1 MNKEELLKQLEE
13 AKNQIAKLQSD
24 IYKMQNAVDTI
35 KDKDNSLPEFWFPE
49 NGEQY
54 YFIDTSDRGYFCEPA
69 TTVGDDDD
77 GVDFINVI
85 LNNAF
90 RTEEECKTEI
100 ELLILF
106 EEIKEKALQEDELV
120 PKNKMFDENTDKY
133 FINYKCSDNKLS
145 YSVFSKIYRQGIIT
159 NCFFKTEEFTRKV
172 IKEYEKRITTLLN
185 KKYRGE

>member
-13 AKNQIAKLQSD
+13 AKNQIIKIQSD
-24 IYKMQNAVDTI
+24 LDKMQNAVNTI
-35 KDKDNSLPEFWFPE
+35 KDKDNNSLPEFWFPE

-54 YFIDTSDRGYFCEPA
+54 FFIDISDLGYFCEPVD
-69 TTVGDDDD
+69 TECEENT
-77 GVDFINVI
+77 VDFLNVM

-90 RTEEECKTEI
+90 RTEEECEIEI
-100 ELLILF
+100 ELLSLF
-106 EEIKEKALQEDELV
+106 AEIKEKALQEDELV

-145 YSVFSKIYRQGIIT
+145 YSVFSKIYRQGIIP

-172 IKEYEKRITTLLN
+172 IEEYGERIKTLLN